1 MAFQNGRTRTRV
13 MPPRT
18 DRPLD
23 IAPLH
28 SIPPPPPPPSPF
40 ALLYTFLSFFFFTSS
55 SFPFLSNVFSFF
67 FFFFPLRNY
76 AWSRDIFGWQKT
88 KRGNGVDSAVT
99 RETRSMRH
107 FAVKV
112 ARFSM
117 EMLVLTYTRARII
130 GLSIIS
136 KENFSRLCVNSLDL
150 YSFLSF
156 FLSSSP

>member
-1 MAFQNGRTRTRV
+1 
-13 MPPRT
+13 
-18 DRPLD
+18 
-23 IAPLH
+23 
-28 SIPPPPPPPSPF
+28 
-40 ALLYTFLSFFFFTSS
+40 
-55 SFPFLSNVFSFF
+55 
-67 FFFFPLRNY
+67 
-76 AWSRDIFGWQKT
+76 
-88 KRGNGVDSAVT
+88 
-99 RETRSMRH
+99 MRY

-156 FLSSSP
+156 FLLLLKDSIYIRNRVGSYSR